1 MEFKLIEIRATFHS
15 DNMRTELIVNK
26 VNLKQLTPNITLIS
40 GCHQTISISGKN
52 SNTLTVDTWKVMF
65 TADGGELEVGGV

>member
-1 MEFKLIEIRATFHS
+1 MEFKLTEIRATFHS

-26 VNLKQLTPNITLIS
+26 VKLNQLTPNIKLIS
-40 GCHQTISISGKN
+40 GRHQTISISQTN
-52 SNTLTVDTWKVMF
+52 SSTLTVDTWKVII